1 MGLAT
6 LSSPQS
12 LIKTVLRGLFQI
24 PRAILALPSPSNSAI
39 SLYCLIFSPGL
50 YVGIDAILVTTSI
63 PAINFP
69 IIFQFNSH
77 KTNSYNNNKKKK
89 KSRIREL
96 GIVMTFKNGTKY
108 NVLVIQLRT
117 RSRTG
122 GNQEFYIVVIWI

>member
-77 KTNSYNNNKKKK
+77 KTNSYNNNNNKKKEEIK
-89 KSRIREL
+89 NQ
-96 GIVMTFKNGTKY
+96 GIGNSDDLQERY
-108 NVLVIQLRT
+108 QIQCSCNPIEDKVQDR
-117 RSRTG
+117 
-122 GNQEFYIVVIWI
+122 W